1 MKRHI
6 FVSLSDRQPDA
17 LASVFGLDYLLLQ
30 SVQPDTR
37 VNHLPHELVLAYEDA
52 AFGVVRGVAR
62 MDADA
67 FELRY
72 TEQDG

>member
-17 LASVFGLDYLLLQ
+17 LASVFGLDDLLFQ
-30 SVQPDTR
+30 PVQPDTR

>member
-6 FVSLSDRQPDA
+6 FVSLSDRQPDG
-17 LASVFGLDYLLLQ
+17 LASVLGFHDFLLQ
-30 SVQPDTR
+30 PMQPDAR
-37 VNHLPHELVLAYEDA
+37 VNHLPHELVLAYEYA
-52 AFGVVRGVAR
+52 PFSVFRAVAR

-67 FELRY
+67 FELRH

>member
-17 LASVFGLDYLLLQ
+17 LASVFGLDDFLFQ
-30 SVQPDTR
+30 PVQPDTR
-37 VNHLPHELVLAYEDA
+37 VNHLPHELVLAYEYA
-52 AFGVVRGVAR
+52 PFSVLRAVAR

-67 FELRY
+67 LELRY
-72 TEQDG
+72 TQQDG